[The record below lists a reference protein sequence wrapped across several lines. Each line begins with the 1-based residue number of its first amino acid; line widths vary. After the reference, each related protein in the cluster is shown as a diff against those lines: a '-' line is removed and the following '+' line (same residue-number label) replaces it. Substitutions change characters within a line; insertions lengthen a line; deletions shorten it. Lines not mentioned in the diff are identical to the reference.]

1 MNKIYRCVD
10 CLKEFYFDFS
20 DLPIDFD
27 LSNPDSEE
35 NLELIKNY
43 NKNINLQVE
52 INICQDCL
60 KYIKANSNS
69 YMDSQR
75 EANINIKKVCQER
88 IEELKNKKES
98 EEEFKDYSEENEKIM
113 EEKLEQMKNEV
124 KENENKLKNL
134 LTNLEETEKKEDD
147 FWLEYK
153 KLEKDIYS
161 AERNLSLSNDINLYY
176 ENKIKNF
183 SGNNI
188 FTDLFEISI
197 NDNFGIINGC
207 SFNDPLNYSH
217 FDNINAGWGYIV
229 FLTKLI
235 AIKYKIEL
243 KDYDLIP
250 LGNFSV
256 IKTKINN
263 KIEQFE
269 LYLTDKQN
277 AKISFNIAMVK
288 YLEYLSELLKYLF
301 EQKILDEKA
310 IEMCPKIEGDKLNDI
325 SIKIENEKIENWY
338 QAMKNLLMILK
349 FLISQI
355 LSQENKAYKNMID
368 TSELINLDNIDENKD
383 E

>member
-1 MNKIYRCVD
+1 
-10 CLKEFYFDFS
+10 
-20 DLPIDFD
+20 
-27 LSNPDSEE
+27 
-35 NLELIKNY
+35 
-43 NKNINLQVE
+43 
-52 INICQDCL
+52 
-60 KYIKANSNS
+60 
-69 YMDSQR
+69 MDSQR

-383 E
+383 D